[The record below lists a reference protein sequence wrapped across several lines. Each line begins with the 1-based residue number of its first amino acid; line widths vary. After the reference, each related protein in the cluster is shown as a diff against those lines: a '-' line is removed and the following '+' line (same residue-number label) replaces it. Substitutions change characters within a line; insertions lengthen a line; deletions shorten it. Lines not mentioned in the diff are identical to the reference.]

1 MIKCQAKI
9 FDENG
14 NVMKEHS
21 YKFHLD
27 QEVWYVQRNWNQIGR
42 KRFKVYKARICAF
55 VFTNCPSYQLFN
67 GNTALEE
74 SLFETEEAAVERAMW
89 LNEKDRIM
97 GN

>member
-1 MIKCQAKI
+1 MIKCQTKI

-14 NVMKEHS
+14 NMIKEHS

-27 QEVWYVQRNWNQIGR
+27 QEIWYVQRGW
-42 KRFKVYKARICAF
+42 KRFKVYKARIQAF
-55 VFTNCPSYQLFN
+55 VFTNCPSYQLSN
-67 GNTALEE
+67 GNTMLEE

-89 LNEKDRIM
+89 LNERDRIM

>member
-1 MIKCQAKI
+1 MIKCQTKI

-14 NVMKEHS
+14 NMIEEHS

-27 QEVWYVQRNWNQIGR
+27 QEVWYVQRNWNLRGW
-42 KRFKVYKARICAF
+42 KRFKVYRARICAF
-55 VFTNCPSYQLFN
+55 VFTNCPSYQLSN